1 MVPDMELV
9 PEATIE
15 YSPNALFRGVKALMV
30 APRGVARGERYHPQ
44 MMAFLNG

>member
-1 MVPDMELV
+1 VRATAVHLSKQDFERI
-9 PEATIE
+9 EA
-15 YSPNALFRGVKALMV
+15 V